1 MLTWNFQYI
10 SKKRLAIAFDQLMLR
25 PENGDILVR
34 IHTAIHT
41 ESEAVELAK
50 FISAL
55 VPGAHIFGTST
66 SAVING
72 GKLLRD
78 LRLPDFRDYAF
89 ETGDHGSKESQDTA
103 NLSNYIR
110 DIFKLNADAKNF
122 RRRQFACNLCR

>member
-25 PENGDILVR
+25 PENGDIIVR

-55 VPGAHIFGTST
+55 VPGTHIFGTST

-72 GKLLRD
+72 GNL
-78 LRLPDFRDYAF
+78 LPDQCVISVTQMSKGTVRTALLPAF
-89 ETGDHGSKESQDTA
+89 DDEERPIPQDV
-103 NLSNYIR
+103 
-110 DIFKLNADAKNF
+110 
-122 RRRQFACNLCR
+122 LCRNVK